1 MKKLNKDIKRRAEI
15 LNIPADCLKGGTR
28 RFDGASVEQIEL
40 LIKENF
46 LSKYNCQNSSPT
58 AEEFLDF
65 MKQYPSA
72 KAHGYVVS
80 PERDDYRVTIEGLE
94 MVAESEEEIDAFYDF
109 CRHASDLSVN
119 KKKLHAY
126 SWWD

>member
-46 LSKYNCQNSSPT
+46 INENSSHNGSPT
-58 AEEFLDF
+58 NKEFLDF
-65 MKQYPSA
+65 MKQYPSS
-72 KAHGYVVS
+72 KAHGFAIS
-80 PERDDYRVTIEGLE
+80 IDRCDYGMVIEGLE
-94 MVAESEEEIDAFYDF
+94 MDANSIDEIDAFSNF
-109 CRHASDLSVN
+109 CRCPTTLSIDEN
-119 KKKLHAY
+119 KLHAY